1 MAILKTLVR
10 KNVILDAGLLNQD
23 NNNISFSKMQLM
35 TAADD
40 PTLVQIPDIG
50 TVAEIVN
57 DISNSPFDIKYRVI
71 IQDANVYPNAHT
83 LNTLYNGTGIFVE
96 EILTG
101 NTLLLKA
108 TPNGSDQIKAT
119 DGDGILFVVEPTG
132 VFQVAGMVQNLWL
145 IDNTKNNQATVINQI
160 DTRITALEQ
169 KDIAI
174 ENNITTLDANNV
186 KIDNAK
192 DISSRG
198 SFVLGSTV
206 SDPFKIPTRGDV
218 NTALISLDN
227 KAINATTVA
236 NGAVQTANAVQTA
249 LGTTNQQVA
258 NLQATDVTINTDL
271 QGLHTSLGTVVT
283 RLAALEAQ
291 GTGAQ
296 YLTSIIR
303 YASDLGQPQVAG
315 GTTTKATFNLA
326 ALVNDNSGTNPVFNF
341 TDESIFTIKIR
352 FTVDGGTAPA
362 DNRNLIFNINTGD
375 AEPTILVFNDRTG
388 NNANAG
394 VILKAT
400 LSTAGLLTLE
410 TINVDGTIPTFSVIN
425 FSTVTV
431 NQIQELVYT
440 KASNLVNQAELAA
453 VTSDVFT
460 NRTNINTN
468 TSDITNLTTRITAT
482 ETAINGATGINDKF
496 IAQNTLNATFQ
507 TKSDNG
513 LNTTDKTIVGAINNL
528 DTQKANG
535 IDLTATRLS
544 TTGLAQ
550 LVDLETKLGI

>member
-1 MAILKTLVR
+1 
-10 KNVILDAGLLNQD
+10 
-23 NNNISFSKMQLM
+23 
-35 TAADD
+35 
-40 PTLVQIPDIG
+40 
-50 TVAEIVN
+50 
-57 DISNSPFDIKYRVI
+57 
-71 IQDANVYPNAHT
+71 
-83 LNTLYNGTGIFVE
+83 
-96 EILTG
+96 
-101 NTLLLKA
+101 
-108 TPNGSDQIKAT
+108 
-119 DGDGILFVVEPTG
+119 
-132 VFQVAGMVQNLWL
+132 
-145 IDNTKNNQATVINQI
+145 
-160 DTRITALEQ
+160 
-169 KDIAI
+169 
-174 ENNITTLDANNV
+174 
-186 KIDNAK
+186 
-192 DISSRG
+192 
-198 SFVLGSTV
+198 
-206 SDPFKIPTRGDV
+206 
-218 NTALISLDN
+218 
-227 KAINATTVA
+227 
-236 NGAVQTANAVQTA
+236 
-249 LGTTNQQVA
+249 
-258 NLQATDVTINTDL
+258 
-271 QGLHTSLGTVVT
+271 
-283 RLAALEAQ
+283 
-291 GTGAQ
+291 
-296 YLTSIIR
+296 
-303 YASDLGQPQVAG
+303 LGQPQVAG
-315 GTTTKATFNLA
+315 ATTTKATFNLA
-326 ALVNDNSGTNPVFNF
+326 ALVNDNSGTNPVFDF

-513 LNTTDKTIVGAINNL
+513 LNTTDKTIVGAIN
-528 DTQKANG
+528 
-535 IDLTATRLS
+535 
-544 TTGLAQ
+544 
-550 LVDLETKLGI
+550 